1 MNRELKPILAVL
13 LLLATLGCS
22 LLGGTV
28 EPTATIAPTDTPLPT
43 DRPLPTDTPTPTF
56 LPTFTPVPTHIPT
69 EAAKEPRTLVI
80 CMGQEPDS
88 LYLYG
93 TSMSAADHIHA
104 AIYDA
109 SAWDFAADDR
119 SFSYQPTITEKLPSL
134 EDGDA
139 EIDVVA
145 VQAGDRVLDADGEP
159 VELAEGVRIRPAGC
173 RSSDC
178 AVEYTGGVIKMDQ
191 MVATFTL
198 VDGLTWADGT
208 PVTAGDSVYSFE
220 LASDPLTP
228 NPSRYAEDRTASYEA
243 LDDKTIV
250 WKGLPGL
257 LDSTY
262 FVNIWVPLPEH
273 AWGDMTAAKVA
284 KAVEASR
291 MPMGY
296 GPFTVESWEVGESIT
311 LVKNEHYF
319 RADEGL
325 PKVDEIVFR
334 IIGEDPNVAIAAL
347 LAGECDVLTQDTN
360 VDEIAD
366 LLLEAEEIGE
376 LKVHIATGTVWEHMD
391 FGINPVESY
400 GRPDFFEDK
409 RVRQAIAMCLD
420 RQTLVDELLYGRS
433 EVINSYV
440 PDEHPLYNPD
450 VKRWPYDPAAAQ
462 ALLEEVGWKDENG
475 DGVREAHGVEGIN
488 DGTRLAF
495 KWSTTTAQLRVDMMR
510 IFQTNLK
517 ECGIDVTL
525 DSMSADVWFADGPV
539 GPLFGRHFDLGEYSW
554 MTWVEPPCDLYLST
568 EIPTD
573 DNGWAGTNAPGYI
586 NPEFDQA
593 CNDALQSL
601 PGTDEYREN
610 HLRAQEIFA
619 EDLPTVPLFM
629 RLKIGASRPEVVG
642 FEMDSTAGTEMWNI
656 ENFDLEE

>member
-13 LLLATLGCS
+13 LVLTTLGCG

-28 EPTATIAPTDTPLPT
+28 EPTATIAPM

-56 LPTFTPVPTHIPT
+56 LPTFTPILTQVPTEVI
-69 EAAKEPRTLVI
+69 EEPKTLVI
-80 CMGQEPDS
+80 CMAQEPDS

-93 TSMSAADHIHA
+93 SNMAAALHVQA
-104 AIYDA
+104 ALYDA
-109 SAWDFAADDR
+109 TMQPFALDDR
-119 SFSYQPTITEKLPSL
+119 SFGYQATITEKLPSL

-139 EIDVVA
+139 AIDVVA
-145 VQAGDRVLDADGEP
+145 VRAGDRVLDAGGEP

-178 AVEYTGGVIKMDQ
+178 AVEYTGGVIEMDQ

-198 VDGLTWADGT
+198 VDGLTWADGE
-208 PVTAGDSVYSFE
+208 PVKASDSVYSFI

-228 NPSRYAEDRTASYEA
+228 KLSRYAEDRTASYEA
-243 LDDKTIV
+243 PDDKTIV

-296 GPFTVESWEVGESIT
+296 GPFTVESWEAGRSIT
-311 LVKNEHYF
+311 LVENKHYF

-334 IIGEDPNVAIAAL
+334 IIGEDPNAAVAAL
-347 LAGECDVLTQDTN
+347 LAGECDVLTQDTH
-360 VDEIAD
+360 VDELVA

-376 LKVHIATGTVWEHMD
+376 LKTHITTGAVGEHVD

-420 RQTLVDELLYGRS
+420 RQTVADELLYGRTALLS
-433 EVINSYV
+433 SYV
-440 PDEHPLYNPD
+440 PDNHPLYSPD
-450 VKRWPYDPAAAQ
+450 VKKWPYDPAAAQ

-475 DGVREAHGVEGIN
+475 DGVREAHGVGGIN
-488 DGTRLAF
+488 DGTRLTF
-495 KWSTTTAQLRVDMMR
+495 KWSTTTARLQVDMMR
-510 IFQTNLK
+510 IFQTNLR

-525 DSMSADVWFADGPV
+525 DSMPADVWFADGPV
-539 GPLFGRHFDLGEYSW
+539 GPLFGRHFDMGEYSW
-554 MTWVEPPCDLYLST
+554 MTRVEPPCDLYLSA
-568 EIPTD
+568 EIPSDETD
-573 DNGWAGTNAPGYI
+573 WWGNNAPGYI
-586 NPEFDQA
+586 NPEFDQV
-593 CNDALQSL
+593 CNNALQSL
-601 PGTDEYREN
+601 PGTDEYRAN

-619 EDLPTVPLFM
+619 EDLPTVPLFL
-629 RLKIGASRPEVVG
+629 RLIIAASRPEVVG
-642 FEMDSTAGTEMWNI
+642 FEMDSTAYTEMWNI
-656 ENFDLEE
+656 ENFDLEGVE